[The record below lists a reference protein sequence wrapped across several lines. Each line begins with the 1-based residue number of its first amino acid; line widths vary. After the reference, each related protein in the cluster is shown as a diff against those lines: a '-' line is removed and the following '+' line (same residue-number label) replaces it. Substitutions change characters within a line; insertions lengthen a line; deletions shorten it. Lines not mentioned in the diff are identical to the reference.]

1 MDQRLSYEQL
11 IAGKLQSIP
20 VPDMADAIWARVEAQ
35 LDIDMPTDDGGSAPQ
50 SPPSGPGIIGW
61 GLSVFVVVLISLF
74 LLYKNNSKTSPIQ
87 TPSTTNQ
94 PLSTPIENITDPPE
108 QEANDIRRS
117 ITADPQTPI
126 DNATVKQDSIA
137 PNPIVVN
144 TPLTVD
150 SVSREITQPSVASSP
165 LPKDTTATGK
175 KKKGVS
181 GISETDYRIVPKKDK
196 Q

>member
-20 VPDMADAIWARVEAQ
+20 VPDMSDAIWARVEAQ

-74 LLYKNNSKTSPIQ
+74 LLYKNNSKNSPIQ

-94 PLSTPIENITDPPE
+94 PISTPVENSAGPPE
-108 QEANDIRRS
+108 QDAKDIRRS
-117 ITADPQTPI
+117 ITADPQTPV

-137 PNPIVVN
+137 PDPIVVN
-144 TPLTVD
+144 TPLRVD
-150 SVSREITQPSVASSP
+150 SISREITQPPVASS
-165 LPKDTTATGK
+165 LPRDTTATGK

-181 GISETDYRIVPKKDK
+181 GISEADYRIVPKKDK

>member
-61 GLSVFVVVLISLF
+61 GLFVFVVVLISLF
-74 LLYKNNSKTSPIQ
+74 LLYKNNFKNSPIQ

-94 PLSTPIENITDPPE
+94 PLNTPIENTTDPPD
-108 QEANDIRRS
+108 QDANDIRRS
-117 ITADPQTPI
+117 ITADPQTPV
-126 DNATVKQDSIA
+126 DNVNVKQDSIA
-137 PNPIVVN
+137 PNPIIVN
-144 TPLTVD
+144 TPLRVD
-150 SVSREITQPSVASSP
+150 SISREITQPPVASS
-165 LPKDTTATGK
+165 LPRDTTVTDK

-181 GISETDYRIVPKKDK
+181 GISEADYRIVPKKDK